1 MTSIAIYS
9 IYRIQNTI
17 NGKVYIGYTKTP
29 EQRFKAHKNS
39 INRKQSNKKVL
50 TLAFKKYGIEN
61 FSFDVIYQSLD
72 AYHTKN
78 IMESYFI
85 NEYNSHVDSGNG
97 YNMTGGGDGMLNPS
111 KETLFRIGSANRGK
125 TRIVS
130 PETGRKISEAKK
142 GVSVMTEAQK
152 QNLREKKLGIKQSE
166 ESIAKRAKTYPVR
179 SPNGE
184 IIIITNLC
192 KFAREHDLNSGALNQ
207 VALGKV
213 KQHKGYSR
221 I

>member
-1 MTSIAIYS
+1 MTSITIYS
-9 IYRIQNTI
+9 IYRIQNII

-29 EQRFKAHKNS
+29 EQRFKTHKNS
-39 INRKQSNKKVL
+39 INRKQNNKTVL
-50 TLAFKKYGIEN
+50 TLAFKKYGVEN

-85 NEYNSHVDSGNG
+85 NEYNSHVDFGNG
-97 YNMTGGGDGMLNPS
+97 YNMTGGGDGMINPS
-111 KETLFRIGSANRGK
+111 KETLYKIGSANRGK

-130 PETGRKISEAKK
+130 KETGRAISKAKK
-142 GVSVMTEAQK
+142 GVSV
-152 QNLREKKLGIKQSE
+152 KKHSE

-184 IIIITNLC
+184 IIIITNIS
-192 KFAREHDLNSGALNQ
+192 KFAREHNLNSGALNQ